1 MFVSEIVPLG
11 PRILGFDMLEKLDDA
26 TARVFATLFA
36 YGMRYVDLVEGTT
49 ALTLDPDEL
58 DVFARAQI
66 PLVTCQFA
74 RTHGWSLAMGR
85 NDGAAAARNHLA
97 LALPGDGS
105 LTCDLEGKIA
115 SAQQAIDYGSAWFE
129 ASTSEGMDPQAV
141 QLYVGEGI
149 PLTGVQLENDL
160 PFHGYCRS
168 GSDVPDVFRRGYRMI
183 QLRPLDQVVASRNV
197 DLQVIQT
204 DYEGGR
210 PRWMRQGGPVAPL
223 KG

>member
-85 NDGAAAARNHLA
+85 NDGAA
-97 LALPGDGS
+97 GS
-105 LTCDLEGKIA
+105 
-115 SAQQAIDYGSAWFE
+115 SGS
-129 ASTSEGMDPQAV
+129 SG
-141 QLYVGEGI
+141 
-149 PLTGVQLENDL
+149 TGVQLENDL